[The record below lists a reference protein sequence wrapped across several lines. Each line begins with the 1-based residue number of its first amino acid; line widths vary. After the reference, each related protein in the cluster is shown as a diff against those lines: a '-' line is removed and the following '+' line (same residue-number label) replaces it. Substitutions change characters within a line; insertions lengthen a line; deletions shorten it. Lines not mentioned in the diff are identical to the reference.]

1 MSYDHNMIC
10 YLTEENDSNG
20 IREDVW
26 YMIRYNVDM
35 MYAATGLSSL
45 YYTVGQKC
53 TLLFKLLQK

>member
-1 MSYDHNMIC
+1 
-10 YLTEENDSNG
+10 
-20 IREDVW
+20 
-26 YMIRYNVDM
+26 MIRYNVDM